1 MPTIVT
7 GKYQVFAADTSAGTT
22 AARVIT
28 GLTHIKALHIV
39 EPLTGIGDQGANAYT
54 TDEMQGVEPGM
65 FMMLGIAKASGIVFA
80 DGGVFIAS
88 HPSLIRKGTTYY
100 WEARGD

>member
-7 GKYQVFAADTSAGTT
+7 GKYQVLAADTTGGTT
-22 AARVIT
+22 PARVTT
-28 GLTHIKALHIV
+28 GLTHIKALQIV
-39 EPLTGIGDQGANAYT
+39 EPLTGLGDQGANAYT

-65 FMMLGIAKASGIVFA
+65 FILLGIAKASGLVFA

-88 HPSLIRKGTTYY
+88 HPSLIRKGATYY

>member
-7 GKYQVFAADTSAGTT
+7 GKYQVVASDVAGAT
-22 AARVIT
+22 AARVTT
-28 GLTHIKALHIV
+28 GLTHIKALQIV
-39 EPLTGIGDQGANAYT
+39 EPISGLGDQGSNAYT

-65 FMMLGIAKASGIVFA
+65 FLMLGIAKASGLIFA

-88 HPSLIRKGTTYY
+88 HASLIRKGATYF